1 MRAGMSISYFTV
13 LFLLPGC
20 AGPTEAQRIAK
31 TAGAG
36 VNNAVEEFRDCRLN
50 IWQKPEYSHVVW
62 HLPSDETNQ
71 FTTELPADK
80 LVPTP
85 EEAKS
90 LAALYD
96 DMNVCR
102 SKLRSAVSTYRSDLV
117 PLFSESETLT
127 TNITL
132 KLVQR
137 KMTWEQ
143 AAQALQAAE
152 AEFQQKLS
160 SANEQYLTELRTG
173 NQEELAQR
181 RSRIEQQAAKQQQV
195 YNQQLLLNSLNRPV
209 NTSCLAAGSMIN
221 CTSQ

>member
-1 MRAGMSISYFTV
+1 MRAGMSIFYFAV

-31 TAGAG
+31 TAGVGVKNAG
-36 VNNAVEEFRDCRLN
+36 EEFRDCRLN
-50 IWQKPEYSHVVW
+50 IWQKPEYIHVVW

-71 FTTELPADK
+71 LTTALPPDK

-90 LAALYD
+90 LAALYND
-96 DMNVCR
+96 VNVCR
-102 SKLRSAVSTYRSDLV
+102 SKLRSAVLTYRSDLV

-143 AAQALQAAE
+143 ASQALQAAE

-160 SANEQYLTELRTG
+160 SANEQYSNRIADWKSRRIGAETQPHRTAGRKAATGLQPAASLELVEPTR
-173 NQEELAQR
+173 
-181 RSRIEQQAAKQQQV
+181 KH
-195 YNQQLLLNSLNRPV
+195 
-209 NTSCLAAGSMIN
+209 
-221 CTSQ
+221 